1 MIDHLIYGAIGFVL
15 GGVFGG
21 AIVGRIVTKDMKNRL
36 DDLEEY
42 NKLLVNKVSAMRDE
56 KLAEKEKNIEKLE
69 KETKLDNYNSLRKR
83 YVTSAHDDDDDDEE
97 DESEE
102 EEDDL
107 VDDEDDD
114 EVSKIKMISE
124 QQFNEEINYRDH
136 EELTYYQGD
145 GTLVDAANE
154 IITKEETVVGSE
166 VMDIIDETRND
177 NLYALDDSL
186 NKVYDITIEHDASY
200 IRDMYGI
207 M

>member
-36 DDLEEY
+36 DDLEEC
-42 NKLLVNKVSAMRDE
+42 NKLLVNKVAAMRDE

-83 YVTSAHDDDDDDEE
+83 YVTSAHDDDEE
-97 DESEE
+97 NESEE
-102 EEDDL
+102 DDDDL
-107 VDDEDDD
+107 VDEDEA
-114 EVSKIKMISE
+114 SKIKMISE

-166 VMDIIDETRND
+166 IMDIIDETRND

>member
-36 DDLEEY
+36 DDLEEC
-42 NKLLVNKVSAMRDE
+42 NKLLVNKVAAMRDE

-83 YVTSAHDDDDDDEE
+83 YVTSAHDDDEE

-102 EEDDL
+102 DYIVDE
-107 VDDEDDD
+107 DDED
-114 EVSKIKMISE
+114 EASKIKMISE

-145 GTLVDAANE
+145 GTLVDASNE

-166 VMDIIDETRND
+166 IMDIIDETRND
-177 NLYALDDSL
+177 NLYALDDNL

-200 IRDMYGI
+200 IRDIYGI

>member
-15 GGVFGG
+15 GGVIGG

-36 DDLEEY
+36 DDLEEC
-42 NKLLVNKVSAMRDE
+42 NKLLVNKVAAMRDE

-83 YVTSAHDDDDDDEE
+83 YVSSAHDDDEE

-102 EEDDL
+102 EDDDL
-107 VDDEDDD
+107 ADEDED
-114 EVSKIKMISE
+114 EASKIKMISE

-166 VMDIIDETRND
+166 IMDIIDETRND
-177 NLYALDDSL
+177 NLYALDDNL